1 MPMSSL
7 LISNQKVLSCNWLG
21 TNNIF
26 WCRQEWKMRISGV
39 LFEQMRFSFDNL
51 THVVFW
57 IKVEKFYKNP
67 LKRSV
72 LKAQFQT
79 LWNLVDK
86 NLFFTIHAKTTRNSQ
101 LNKKQ
106 IKYVLASTSMGRS
119 LEVPTKYTLFSNAF
133 FSSASVLLNFLI
145 NWPLNVA

>member
-7 LISNQKVLSCNWLG
+7 FISNKKVLSCNWLG

-26 WCRQEWKMRISGV
+26 WCRQDLKMRISGV

-57 IKVEKFYKNP
+57 IKVENYYKNL

-72 LKAQFQT
+72 LKSQFQS

-86 NLFFTIHAKTTRNSQ
+86 SLFFTLQAKTTRNSQ

-106 IKYVLASTSMGRS
+106 IKYALAPTSMGRS
-119 LEVPTKYTLFSNAF
+119 LEVPMRYTLFSKAF
-133 FSSASVLLNFLI
+133 FSLSLA
-145 NWPLNVA
+145 

>member
-7 LISNQKVLSCNWLG
+7 LISNKKVLSCNWLG

-26 WCRQEWKMRISGV
+26 WCRQDLKMRISEV
-39 LFEQMRFSFDNL
+39 LFKQMRFSFGNL

-57 IKVEKFYKNP
+57 IKVENFYKNL

-72 LKAQFQT
+72 LKSQFQS

-86 NLFFTIHAKTTRNSQ
+86 NLFFTIQAKTTRNSQ

-106 IKYVLASTSMGRS
+106 IIYVLAATSMGRS
-119 LEVPTKYTLFSNAF
+119 LEVQMRYTLFSNAF
-133 FSSASVLLNFLI
+133 FNSASGL
-145 NWPLNVA
+145 A

>member
-7 LISNQKVLSCNWLG
+7 FISNKKVLSCNWLG

-26 WCRQEWKMRISGV
+26 WCRQDLKMRISGV
-39 LFEQMRFSFDNL
+39 LFYQMRFSFDNL

-57 IKVEKFYKNP
+57 IKVENCYKNL

-72 LKAQFQT
+72 LKSQFQS

-86 NLFFTIHAKTTRNSQ
+86 SLFFTLQAKTTRNSQ

-106 IKYVLASTSMGRS
+106 IKYALAPTSMGRS
-119 LEVPTKYTLFSNAF
+119 LEVPMRYTLFSKAF
-133 FSSASVLLNFLI
+133 FSLSLA
-145 NWPLNVA
+145 

>member
-7 LISNQKVLSCNWLG
+7 LISNKKVLSCNWLG

-26 WCRQEWKMRISGV
+26 WCRQDLKMRISEV

-57 IKVEKFYKNP
+57 MKVENFYKNL

-72 LKAQFQT
+72 LKLQFQS

-86 NLFFTIHAKTTRNSQ
+86 NLFFTLQAKTTRNSQ

-106 IKYVLASTSMGRS
+106 IIYALAPTSMGRS
-119 LEVPTKYTLFSNAF
+119 LEVPMRYTLFSNAF
-133 FSSASVLLNFLI
+133 FNSASGL
-145 NWPLNVA
+145 A